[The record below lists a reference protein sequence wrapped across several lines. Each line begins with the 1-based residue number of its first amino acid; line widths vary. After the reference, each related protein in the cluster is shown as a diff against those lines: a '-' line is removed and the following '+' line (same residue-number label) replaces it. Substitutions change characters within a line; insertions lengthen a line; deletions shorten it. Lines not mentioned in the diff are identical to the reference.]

1 MIGCVNN
8 MSINILETNNLYKE
22 IGRKKII
29 NDVSFNIKKGE
40 IVGLLGPNGAGK
52 TTIMKMILGLT
63 NFSKGEIIYDGN
75 NIQSDK
81 GYLKTIGA
89 IIETPKFYPFLTGIE
104 NLKYLT
110 TLYKNVDKIQF
121 KKMIK
126 LMDLEHAINKKVKHY
141 SLGMKQRLG
150 LVQALI
156 HEPNLLILDE
166 PLNGLDP
173 YGIKD
178 FRDYLKCITKESD
191 AAILISSHL
200 ITEMEMLCDKIIFLK
215 DGSVIEKTNIS
226 NLKVNNIIKVNLYL
240 NNASKAQKL
249 LKDSYGEFYF
259 LDGEDNVLQGK
270 VAKDEINNLLTILIK
285 NNIKIFEIKRI
296 NESLEELFIQ
306 YTGGNSIV

>member
-1 MIGCVNN
+1 